1 MWANFSRH
9 TLATYMNLKNW
20 WSEALETCQTTEW
33 PGHSESY
40 NTLKENGD
48 MVNGEWQTGDYHTIW
63 QLWRCEFTSQS
74 IWNTKDTTPDH
85 MKECLPLSELQ
96 SALSQLKKNQ
106 EVFRTRWSHKEMLA
120 HLGNS
125 AICKLLEIYGDSWS
139 LYTLIQI
146 WWEAIMMYISWCDF
160 WQEAH
165 M

>member
-9 TLATYMNLKNW
+9 TPATYMNLKNW

-33 PGHSESY
+33 PGRSESY
-40 NTLKENGD
+40 NTLEENGD
-48 MVNGEWQTGDYHTIW
+48 MVTCQTTEWRGRSESYTILKENGEWQTGGYQTIW

-106 EVFRTRWSHKEMLA
+106 EVSRTRWSHKEMLT
-120 HLGNS
+120 HLDNS
-125 AICKLLEIYGDSWS
+125 AICKILD
-139 LYTLIQI
+139 T
-146 WWEAIMMYISWCDF
+146 
-160 WQEAH
+160 
-165 M
+165 